1 MHKRRAPARP
11 LHAPTLAALRCS
23 RVVHARLL
31 SARGFLYLITQELES
46 SSSSGSGGSG
56 GFDANEAGPSQVLGL
71 LPAVVLPD
79 TGWLCMAAAGS
90 ACRAGLQSLAEHLS
104 VALQPHLL
112 PPLSCCCRL
121 LLSHRLPQATLSQL
135 GSLTGR
141 GTGGATLLHE
151 VLSFLRRCLTQ
162 VQRCSLAGAGRAR
175 WAGWLLRGATAA
187 GLGAGRSSS
196 NALSAEPLTF
206 LIDACNAMRHTCVDS
221 PCSNPRCGG
230 RCTMAC
236 LCCWRPTPQCR
247 WVGRG

>member
-1 MHKRRAPARP
+1 MHTRRAPARP
-11 LHAPTLAALRCS
+11 LHAPTLAAFCCS
-23 RVVHARLL
+23 REVHARLL

-141 GTGGATLLHE
+141 GTGGATLAE
-151 VLSFLRRCLTQ
+151 VVASWCSYPLARQQDLF
-162 VQRCSLAGAGRAR
+162 SLAV
-175 WAGWLLRGATAA
+175 LAA
-187 GLGAGRSSS
+187 S
-196 NALSAEPLTF
+196 
-206 LIDACNAMRHTCVDS
+206 
-221 PCSNPRCGG
+221 GG
-230 RCTMAC
+230 RWDELEGSLSLA
-236 LCCWRPTPQCR
+236 LDPAAA
-247 WVGRG
+247 

>member
-1 MHKRRAPARP
+1 MHTRRAPARP
-11 LHAPTLAALRCS
+11 LHAPTLAAFCCS
-23 RVVHARLL
+23 REVHARLL

-162 VQRCSLAGAGRAR
+162 VQRCSLAGAGRAG
-175 WAGWLLRGATAA
+175 WAGWLAAA
-187 GLGAGRSSS
+187 GRHRSWAGRG
-196 NALSAEPLTF
+196 PVT
-206 LIDACNAMRHTCVDS
+206 TQ
-221 PCSNPRCGG
+221 
-230 RCTMAC
+230 
-236 LCCWRPTPQCR
+236 RPVC
-247 WVGRG
+247 